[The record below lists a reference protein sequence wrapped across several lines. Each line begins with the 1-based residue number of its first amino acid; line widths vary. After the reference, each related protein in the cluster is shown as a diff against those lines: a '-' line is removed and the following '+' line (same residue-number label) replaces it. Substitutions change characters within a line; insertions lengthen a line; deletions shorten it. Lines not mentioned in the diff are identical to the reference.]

1 MASPYNHP
9 VRSSTGASKCAKL
22 RLELLAV
29 HHPHES
35 GGAGLLSPLAQIPLK
50 TEPGPICL
58 KLTGDL
64 PPDQGPPSLK
74 MVSP

>member
-1 MASPYNHP
+1 M
-9 VRSSTGASKCAKL
+9 
-22 RLELLAV
+22 
-29 HHPHES
+29 HHPRES

-64 PPDQGPPSLK
+64 ALTKDHLPFPEDGKSLALSSK
-74 MVSP
+74 E